1 MELIILT
8 TTLALI
14 QYIYFAINVGNARR
28 QYGIRAPQMSGH
40 PVFERFLRVQ
50 ENTQEQLSIFIPVQF
65 MYGWLGDNLGWY
77 GYETAAA
84 LGVIWLIGRGLY
96 ARAYV
101 KEPLSRSIGFMMTM
115 IPSMLMLGGCIVGV
129 LVSLL

>member
-1 MELIILT
+1 
-8 TTLALI
+8 
-14 QYIYFAINVGNARR
+14 
-28 QYGIRAPQMSGH
+28 
-40 PVFERFLRVQ
+40 
-50 ENTQEQLSIFIPVQF
+50 